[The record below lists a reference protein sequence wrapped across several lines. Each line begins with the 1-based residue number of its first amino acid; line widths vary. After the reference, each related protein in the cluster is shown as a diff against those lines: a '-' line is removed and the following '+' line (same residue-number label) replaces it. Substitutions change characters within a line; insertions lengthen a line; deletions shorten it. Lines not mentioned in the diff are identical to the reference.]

1 MATSP
6 NLELKFSTC
15 VTSGCSSIEFSEQ
28 TGSYSLSNPGGYGG
42 FNLHTDDF
50 TEATLTVISPDNV
63 ETIYNLIPIGF
74 PTTNTLLTYDIPVT
88 YKDGKWTFIYTLS
101 DGEDTFTVTKYSYF
115 YCTTECCVNSKL
127 ANITTI
133 GCDSCKDSV
142 TEKEYIK
149 MFIML
154 ESLKNAARCGSES
167 TFNSIKKI
175 IDKLCK
181 NNACNTCK

>member
-6 NLELKFSTC
+6 NLKLKFSTC
-15 VTSGCSSIEFSEQ
+15 VTSGCSNIEFTEQ
-28 TGSYSLSNPGGYGG
+28 TGEYSLSNPGGYGG
-42 FNLHTDDF
+42 FNAYADDF
-50 TEATLTVISPDNV
+50 TEATLTVISPDNISTSYDLFV
-63 ETIYNLIPIGF
+63 EGF
-74 PTTNTLLTYDIPVT
+74 PTTNLSSNFSIPVT
-88 YKDGKWTFIYTLS
+88 YSDGKWTFIYTLS
-101 DGEDTFTVTKYSYF
+101 DGVDTFTVTKYSYF
-115 YCTTECCVNSKL
+115 YCTTECCVTKKL

-133 GCDSCKDSV
+133 GCDSCKDSFE
-142 TEKEYIK
+142 EKEYIK